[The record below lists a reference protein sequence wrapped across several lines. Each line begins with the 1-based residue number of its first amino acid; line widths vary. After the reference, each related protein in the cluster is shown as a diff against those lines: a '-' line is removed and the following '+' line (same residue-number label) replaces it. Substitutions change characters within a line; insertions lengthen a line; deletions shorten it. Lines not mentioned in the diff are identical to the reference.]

1 MSDRLRRLWD
11 FDDLEATGARLRDQ
25 LDAETDD
32 GGRAEV
38 LTQLARLQGLRNE
51 FRAGEAVL
59 RRAERL
65 AGKSAT
71 ARIRID
77 LERGRLLRS
86 GGDPTAAM
94 PLFVSAFDAAVTAG
108 EEFLAA
114 DAAHMAAIAAPDR
127 AAKLDWTQRGLGIA
141 EASTDRDVAYWLG
154 PLLNNLGVEYAESGE
169 HEAALDAFQRALEAR
184 LRYPGNP
191 QAIKWARESVE
202 EARRALGRS

>member
-1 MSDRLRRLWD
+1 MGDRLRKLWD
-11 FDDLEATGARLRDQ
+11 FDDLEATGARLRAQ

-38 LTQLARLQGLRNE
+38 LTQLARLQGLRDE

-65 AGKSAT
+65 AGSSAP

-86 GGDPTAAM
+86 AGDPVAAM
-94 PLFVSAFDAAVTAG
+94 PLFVAAFDGAMTAG
-108 EEFLAA
+108 EQFLAA

-127 AAKLDWTQRGLGIA
+127 AGKLEWTQRGIEIA
-141 EASTDRDVAYWLG
+141 EASADRDVAYWLG
-154 PLLNNLGVEYAESGE
+154 PLFNNLGVEYAESGDR
-169 HEAALDAFQRALEAR
+169 EAALDAFQRALEVR
-184 LRYPGNP
+184 LRYPENP
-191 QAIKWARESVE
+191 QAIQWARESVE

>member
-1 MSDRLRRLWD
+1 MGDRLRKLWD
-11 FDDLEATGARLRDQ
+11 FGDLEATGARLRLQ
-25 LDAETDD
+25 LNAETGDA
-32 GGRAEV
+32 GRAEV
-38 LTQLARLQGLRNE
+38 LTLVARLQGLRGE

-86 GGDPTAAM
+86 SGDLAAAM
-94 PLFVSAFDAAVTAG
+94 PLFVSAYENATSAG
-108 EEFLAA
+108 EEFMAA

-127 AAKLDWTQRGLGIA
+127 AGKLAWTQRGIDIA
-141 EASTDRDVAYWLG
+141 QATSDRDVAYWLG

-169 HEAALDAFQRALEAR
+169 HEAALGAFQRALEAR
-184 LRYPGNP
+184 LRYPENP
-191 QAIKWARESVE
+191 EAIQSARESVE
-202 EARRALGRS
+202 EARRALGAG